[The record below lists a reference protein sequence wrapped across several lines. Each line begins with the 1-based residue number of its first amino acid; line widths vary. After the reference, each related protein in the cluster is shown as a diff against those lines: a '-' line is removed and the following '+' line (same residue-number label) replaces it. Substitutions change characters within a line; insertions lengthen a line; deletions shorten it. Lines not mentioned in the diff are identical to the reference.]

1 MKKSRLTR
9 RILTGLVL
17 LVGASGAITVANEI
31 NNAAIDINSKNVK
44 ATIIEKNGHY
54 YVQLT
59 ADKDVKNVVARITTE
74 DKKEYL
80 VKKDEIKIGEVIEY
94 EIDVNAEM
102 PTKKLP
108 HTAVKRET
116 VKNVV
121 SMGNHTFTLT
131 VRYDI
136 EDNTNKDQP
145 LMAVSGDTTKNSTLD
160 KLVEKREVTA
170 EEKIKEAEAKAKQ
183 EAEAKAKQEAE
194 VKAKQEAEIKAKQEA
209 EAKKVAETKAKQEA
223 EAKAKQE
230 AEAKAKQEAEAKKVA
245 ETKAKQEAE
254 VKAKQA
260 ADAKLKQEAEAKAKQ
275 EAEAKAKQEAEAKAK
290 QAADA
295 KLKQEAE
302 AKVKQEAEAKQGTT
316 VAKGLPPVTA
326 AELDDP
332 AMNGLTDHAKKMKV
346 ALAKK
351 FGITSFSMF
360 RAGDDDGTGH
370 GHNTGMSVDFMVPV
384 GSAQGDQLAEYLT
397 KNMNE
402 LGVYYII
409 WKQRFYMPQ
418 FNIYGPANTWNLM
431 PDRGGVTAN
440 HYDHVHVSFVK

>member
-194 VKAKQEAEIKAKQEA
+194 AKAKQEAEVKAKQA
-209 EAKKVAETKAKQEA
+209 VDAKLKQEA

-230 AEAKAKQEAEAKKVA
+230 VEAKAKQEAEVKAKQAADAKLKQEA
-245 ETKAKQEAE
+245 EAKAKQEAE

-275 EAEAKAKQEAEAKAK
+275 EAEAKAKQ
-290 QAADA
+290 AADA

-302 AKVKQEAEAKQGTT
+302 AKAKQEAEAKQGIT